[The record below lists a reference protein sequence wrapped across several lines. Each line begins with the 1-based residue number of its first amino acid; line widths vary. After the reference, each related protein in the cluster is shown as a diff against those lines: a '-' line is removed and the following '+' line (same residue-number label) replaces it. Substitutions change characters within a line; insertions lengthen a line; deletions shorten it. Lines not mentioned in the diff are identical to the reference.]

1 MAPMLGYYF
10 NLALRSFRRNKVLT
24 ALMVLAIALGIGAA
38 MTTLTVY
45 HVLSGDPLPG
55 KSQNLYY
62 PQIDPQTR
70 EEYRPGGDPPGQ
82 LTRLDA
88 ETLLK
93 AKRADRQA
101 LMTGGGVAVQ
111 PQRAGLLPFAADSR
125 YTSADFFPMFDVPF
139 LYGSGWDAA
148 ADEAHARDAVISSSL
163 NEKVF
168 GGGNSVGKTL
178 RLDGTDFRVVGV
190 LAKWRPVPKFYDLN
204 MSRHGYG
211 EAEQVFLPFTTS
223 RDLKLGR
230 SGSMDCF
237 DETSEGMSATD
248 VGAPCTWI
256 QFWVQLDT
264 PQKARDY
271 KAFLENYSDQQRA
284 AGRFQRPNN
293 VQLRDL
299 MGFLRHEKVVP
310 DDVNLQMW
318 LAFGFLLVCLVN
330 TVGLLLAKFMRRSAE
345 IGVRRALGASR
356 SAIFMQCLIEAVS
369 VGLVGGVLGL
379 GLAFLGLWA
388 VRQQPVEH
396 ATLAHLDPVM
406 LLTTFALAI
415 VASLFAGALPAWRAC
430 QVTPAI
436 QLKTQ

>member
-1 MAPMLGYYF
+1 MIGYYF

-24 ALMVLAIALGIGAA
+24 ALMVLAIALGIGAS

-55 KSQNLYY
+55 KSQTLFY
-62 PQIDPQTR
+62 PQIDPETK
-70 EEYRPGGDPPGQ
+70 EGYHPGEDPPNQ

-88 ETLLK
+88 ENLLK

-111 PQRAGLLPFAADSR
+111 PQRADLLPFSADAR

-139 LYGSGWDAA
+139 LYGSGWNEA
-148 ADEAHARDAVISSSL
+148 ADEAHARDAVISKAL

-178 RLDGTDFRVVGV
+178 RLDGNDFRVVGV
-190 LAKWRPVPKFYDLN
+190 LDSWRPVPKFYDLN
-204 MSRHGYG
+204 TSRHGYG
-211 EAEQVFLPFTTS
+211 EAEQVYLPFTTS
-223 RDLKLGR
+223 RDLDLGR
-230 SGSMDCF
+230 NGNMNCF
-237 DETSEGMSATD
+237 DNRADGVSPTD
-248 VGAPCTWI
+248 VGAPCVWI
-256 QFWVQLDT
+256 QFWVQLNT
-264 PQKARDY
+264 PQKAQEY
-271 KAFLENYSDQQRA
+271 QAFLENYSDQQRA

-293 VQLRDL
+293 VRLLDL
-299 MGFLRHEKVVP
+299 MGLLRHYKVVP

-318 LAFGFLLVCLVN
+318 LAFGFLLVCLLN

-356 SAIFMQCLIEAVS
+356 AAIFAQCLIEAVS

-379 GLAFLGLWA
+379 GLAVLGLWA

-396 ATLAHLDPVM
+396 ASLAHLDPTM
-406 LLTTFALAI
+406 LATTFVLAL
-415 VASLFAGALPAWRAC
+415 VASVFAGALPAWRAC

>member
-1 MAPMLGYYF
+1 MIGYYF

-55 KSQNLYY
+55 KSGTLFY
-62 PQIDPQTR
+62 PQIDPRTR
-70 EEYRPGGDPPGQ
+70 DEYRPGDDPPNQ

-88 ETLLK
+88 EALLK
-93 AKRADRQA
+93 AKRGDRQA
-101 LMTGGGVAVQ
+101 LMTGGAVAVQ
-111 PQRAGLLPFAADSR
+111 PQRAGLAPFSADSR
-125 YTSADFFPMFDVPF
+125 YTSADFFAMFDVPF
-139 LYGSGWDAA
+139 LHGSGWNAA
-148 ADEAHARDAVISSSL
+148 ADEAHARDVVIAKAL
-163 NEKVF
+163 NEKLF

-178 RLDGTDFRVVGV
+178 RLDGNDFRVVGV
-190 LAKWRPVPKFYDLN
+190 LDTWRPVPKFYDLN
-204 MSRHGYG
+204 ASRGYG
-211 EAEQVFLPFTTS
+211 ESEQVFLPFSTS
-223 RDLKLGR
+223 RDLELQR
-230 SGSMDCF
+230 SGNMNCYDDRVDGLSP
-237 DETSEGMSATD
+237 TD
-248 VGAPCTWI
+248 VGAPCVWM

-264 PQKARDY
+264 PQKVKDY
-271 KAFLENYSDQQRA
+271 RAFLENYSDQQRA
-284 AGRFQRPNN
+284 GGRFERPNN

-299 MGFLRHEKVVP
+299 MDFLRYEEVVP

-318 LAFGFLLVCLVN
+318 LAFGFLLVCLLN
-330 TVGLLLAKFMRRSAE
+330 TVGLLLAKFMRRSSE

-356 SAIFMQCLIEAVS
+356 RAIFAQCLVEAVS

-379 GLAFLGLWA
+379 AFAFLGLWA

-396 ATLAHLDPVM
+396 AALAHLDPAM
-406 LLTTFALAI
+406 LLTTFVLAL
-415 VASLFAGALPAWRAC
+415 VASLLAGALPAWRAC